1 MKLVHAADLH
11 LDSPLRGLER
21 YEGAPIEALRSATRR
36 ALSNLVELC
45 LSERAEVLVVA
56 GDLYDGDWRDY
67 HTGLYFASQLG
78 RLREAGVRVFL
89 VRGNHD
95 AASQLTRALRLPEGV
110 VDFPTDRPETHV
122 LEPLGLA
129 VHGQGFATRAVTE
142 DLGAAYP
149 PPVPGLFNVGLLH
162 TSVDGREGHEP
173 YAPCRLEALVN
184 KGYDY
189 WALGHVHRRE
199 VLHVHPW
206 VVFSGNLQGRHA
218 RETGPK
224 GATLVTVEGGKALS
238 VEHRPLDVVRWA
250 QCVVDASACRSGDD
264 VVDRVRETV
273 GHYQREAEG
282 RTLALRVVVQGHS
295 DAHGPLGAD
304 PERWRNEVR
313 AAASEASGGEAWVEK
328 VLVRTQPRLDLEA
341 LRRRDDPLGS
351 LVRNLADLREDPQ
364 ARAWAWDQLASL
376 RRKLPAEYHQL
387 EGALRL
393 DHPSGLKPAF
403 DEVERLLL
411 ALLPGSES

>member
-21 YEGAPIEALRSATRR
+21 YEGAPLEALRSATRR

-89 VRGNHD
+89 ARGNHD

-129 VHGQGFATRAVTE
+129 VHGQGFATRAVTD

-149 PPVPGLFNVGLLH
+149 PPVPGLFNLGVLH

-206 VVFSGNLQGRHA
+206 IVFSGNLQGRHA

-238 VEHRPLDVVRWA
+238 VEHRPLDVVRWE
-250 QCVVDASACRSGDD
+250 QCVVDASPCRSGDD
-264 VVDRVRETV
+264 VVDRVREAV

-282 RTLALRVVVQGHS
+282 RTLALRVVLQGRS
-295 DAHGPLGAD
+295 DAPGPLGA
-304 PERWRNEVR
+304 
-313 AAASEASGGEAWVEK
+313 
-328 VLVRTQPRLDLEA
+328 
-341 LRRRDDPLGS
+341 
-351 LVRNLADLREDPQ
+351 
-364 ARAWAWDQLASL
+364 
-376 RRKLPAEYHQL
+376 
-387 EGALRL
+387 
-393 DHPSGLKPAF
+393 
-403 DEVERLLL
+403 
-411 ALLPGSES
+411 